1 MSSCGEEDFKVESNP
16 TVNLSH
22 SKGYFLYATDN
33 NSPTAV
39 SGDVFKPGPSL
50 ESRSDENVCQAQY
63 GDNWSVANHLS
74 AGFWAAVTVF
84 YSSSSFVFTQLR
96 LSGKYFKRS
105 WNHFCFKSMSE
116 SPSDNDPY
124 YYPTLCRKQCS
135 RGNLS
140 GSMCLYRIDCF
151 SLKYYYAKDTF
162 CCLTI

>member
-1 MSSCGEEDFKVESNP
+1 MKYLLVLAFFMFSCGEEDFKVESNP

-84 YSSSSFVFTQLR
+84 YSSSSFLCLR
-96 LSGKYFKRS
+96 SSDSLVSISKGVGTTFVS
-105 WNHFCFKSMSE
+105 SQCLNHQAIMIHIIIRHYVENSVW
-116 SPSDNDPY
+116 
-124 YYPTLCRKQCS
+124 
-135 RGNLS
+135 GNLS
-140 GSMCLYRIDCF
+140 GSMCLYRIESF
-151 SLKYYYAKDTF
+151 SLK
-162 CCLTI
+162 LLR

>member
-84 YSSSSFVFTQLR
+84 YSSSSFLCLR
-96 LSGKYFKRS
+96 SSDSLVSISKGVGTTFVS
-105 WNHFCFKSMSE
+105 SQCPE

-135 RGNLS
+135 GVTS
-140 GSMCLYRIDCF
+140 ADQCAY
-151 SLKYYYAKDTF
+151 TE
-162 CCLTI
+162 